1 MYKEIV
7 FVNIKFV
14 FLQKLEFIKYIM
26 TREKSGKI
34 IFIIAGIIVLLGVI
48 GDINYK
54 RNKTAALK
62 DGVMVK
68 GIIVEKRKARGTTII
83 YVGYD
88 YEGVR
93 LQSDFSAPNDTFKIN
108 EEVIL
113 KISKQKP
120 GEYVEF
126 IDKAR

>member
-1 MYKEIV
+1 M
-7 FVNIKFV
+7 
-14 FLQKLEFIKYIM
+14 
-26 TREKSGKI
+26 
-34 IFIIAGIIVLLGVI
+34 
-48 GDINYK
+48 
-54 RNKTAALK
+54 
-62 DGVMVK
+62 MVK
-68 GIIVEKRKARGTTII
+68 GIIVEKRKARGATII
-83 YVGYD
+83 YVEYD
-88 YEGVR
+88 YEGMR